1 MKSIIQRYEKE
12 LTDSVIPFWE
22 NYCVDREHGGFL
34 ICLDRSGDPYDT
46 TKHLWMQWRTVYM
59 FAALAETRFAADR
72 RERWLEIAKQ
82 GFRFLVDH
90 GRDPEGAYYFAL
102 NREGEPI
109 VAPYSSGSDFFAI
122 MGCTALFEAT
132 GDPECREAAIASL
145 ENLLAR
151 AGNPKGRWN
160 KRLAASTQW
169 RAHDTYMA
177 TVNLGLVLGEGLG
190 LPGFDDQVDAAI
202 DTILGRFWREEHGV
216 VLENLDP
223 SFTPDLGS
231 PEGRTVC
238 PGHGL
243 ESAWFILQHAEKNN
257 RPDRVEKVCEIV
269 KSTLEHGWDPEFGGI
284 YYFTDLLG
292 KPPPELTWDMKLWWV
307 HCEAL
312 VALLAGYRLTRD
324 ATLLEWFEKLDEW
337 TWKHF
342 PDRDHGE
349 WFGYLNRRGEPTHT
363 LKGGKWKTFFHL
375 PRALLECIGQMEQLS
390 AVSAHSES

>member
-1 MKSIIQRYEKE
+1 MKSTIQRYEKE

-22 NYCVDREHGGFL
+22 NHCVDREHGGFL
-34 ICLDRSGDPYDT
+34 ICLDRYGDPYDT

-102 NREGEPI
+102 NREGGPI

-122 MGCTALFEAT
+122 MGCIALFEAT

-145 ENLLAR
+145 ETLLGR

-160 KRLAASTQW
+160 KRLPASTQW

-190 LPGFDDQVDAAI
+190 LPGLDDQVDAAI
-202 DTILGRFWREEHGV
+202 DAILERFWREEHGV
-216 VLENLDP
+216 VLENLAP

-243 ESAWFILQHAEKNN
+243 ESAWFILRHAEKNE

-269 KSTLEHGWDPEFGGI
+269 KSILEHGWDPEFGGI

-312 VALLAGYRLTRD
+312 VALLMGYRLTCD

-349 WFGYLNRRGEPTHT
+349 WFGYLNRRGEPTHM

-375 PRALLECIGQMEQLS
+375 PRALLECIGQMEEL
-390 AVSAHSES
+390 